1 MAFDFEPSVT
11 PGNTALNVAPLTYRG
26 HELYVKETN
35 WLSAMPF
42 SFTADT
48 KRVDAGTGK
57 FAAFTT
63 SGFSKISRRH
73 NWTLFD
79 RADIFEFRRF
89 LGRRQGVARS
99 AYMPSGTEDFTMA
112 ATMLDT
118 EDSLVVQSNEYAKPV
133 GAHPARRD
141 IIIVLKSGRYF
152 CRRITTVSE
161 FDNLT
166 RLQLDSALG
175 EEVSPQDVR
184 RISFLTLYRFQSP
197 STTCLLYTSPS
208 PRDKRQSR
216 MPSSA

>member
-1 MAFDFEPSVT
+1 
-11 PGNTALNVAPLTYRG
+11 
-26 HELYVKETN
+26 
-35 WLSAMPF
+35 
-42 SFTADT
+42 
-48 KRVDAGTGK
+48 
-57 FAAFTT
+57 
-63 SGFSKISRRH
+63 
-73 NWTLFD
+73 
-79 RADIFEFRRF
+79 
-89 LGRRQGVARS
+89 
-99 AYMPSGTEDFTMA
+99 
-112 ATMLDT
+112 MLDT

-197 STTCLLYTSPS
+197 STTLRYLTDSKATVES
-208 PRDKRQSR
+208 MLIAKTTED
-216 MPSSA
+216 